1 MLGVGQIDLIRQKV
15 LKEGWSIRKT
25 ASVLGV
31 CRNTVRKYVRGESE
45 PKRRE
50 KEPRPRPVRDKVEPL
65 IEEILRAWGPRTTP
79 KQRVTGTLLHKE
91 LVGRGHQVGI
101 TVVRDVLRERKRR
114 RMEAFVPLVYR
125 PGDMAQVDFFEVSV
139 DVDGERRK
147 AWKFVMR
154 LMFSGRDFA
163 WIYDRQDQ
171 IAFLDGHVRAFEF
184 FGAVPRRIVYD
195 NLKLAVTKVQFPK
208 RELTDRFK
216 ALVRH
221 YQFEA
226 CFARPGEGHDKG
238 GVESRGKTI
247 RLQHLTPIP
256 QADTLQEINEV
267 LLDALRRQQEPKA
280 ARFAEER
287 AEMLGLPGAPFDQ
300 RLKEHATASRRC
312 KLHLEKGTY
321 SVPSRWKCLE
331 VTAYVGVEEVELV
344 CGEERVVRPRAAVK
358 GSVIRYRDFLPD
370 LAKKPQA
377 VRQVAPELVEE
388 LGQPFGRLWA
398 LLVETHGERE
408 GSRTMARVLA
418 AVVKQG
424 EDPIRDALATALETE
439 RVHLLDVEDQPAELP
454 AKLRSTDVP
463 EALAGYE
470 VETASAADY
479 DELLLVSA

>member
-15 LKEGWSIRKT
+15 LKEGWSIRRT
-25 ASVLGV
+25 AQELRV
-31 CRNTVRKYVRGESE
+31 CRNTVRKYTRGESE

-50 KEPRPRPVRDKVEPL
+50 AIPRPRPVREVVEPA
-65 IEEILRAWGPRTTP
+65 IDEILREWGPRTTP
-79 KQRVTGTLLHKE
+79 KQRITGTRLHRE
-91 LVGRGHQVGI
+91 LVERGHDVGI
-101 TVVRDVLRERKRR
+101 TLVRDLLRERKRR
-114 RMEAFVPLVYR
+114 RMEAFVPLVHR
-125 PGDMAQVDFFEVSV
+125 AGDEAQVDFFEVTV

-154 LMFSGRDFA
+154 LMYSKRDFA
-163 WIYDRQDQ
+163 RIYDRQDQ
-171 IAFLDGHVRAFEF
+171 IAFLDGHVQAFEF

-195 NLKLAVTKVQFPK
+195 NLTLAVKKVQFPN
-208 RELTDRFK
+208 RQLTDRFK

-256 QADTLQEINEV
+256 QAPTFGAINEE
-267 LLDALRRQQEPKA
+267 LLAALVRQQEPQA
-280 ARFAEER
+280 QRFAEDR
-287 AEMLGLPGAPFDQ
+287 AEMLGLPEAHFDP
-300 RLKEHATASRRC
+300 RYKELANASRRC
-312 KLHLEKGTY
+312 KVRLRQGTY

-344 CGEERVVRPRAAVK
+344 CGEERVVRPRAPLK
-358 GSVIRYRDFLPD
+358 GAVIRYRDFLTE

-424 EDPIRDALATALETE
+424 EDPIRDALESALDTE
-439 RVHLLDVEDQPAELP
+439 RVHLLDAEGEPARRAAP
-454 AKLRSTDVP
+454 GPVSVP
-463 EALAGYE
+463 DALAGYE
-470 VETASAADY
+470 VEAGRAADY
-479 DELLLVSA
+479 DELLVVSA

>member
-1 MLGVGQIDLIRQKV
+1 MLGVGQVDLIRQRV
-15 LKEGWSIRKT
+15 LKEGWSIRK
-25 ASVLGV
+25 AARELRI
-31 CRNTVRKYVRGESE
+31 CRNTVRKYTRGESE
-45 PKRRE
+45 PKRKE
-50 KEPRPRPVRDKVEPL
+50 AEPRPRPVRDVIEPV
-65 IEEILRAWGPRTTP
+65 IEEILRDWGPRTTP
-79 KQRVTGTLLHKE
+79 KQRVTGTRVHRE
-91 LVGRGHQVGI
+91 LVERGHQVGI

-114 RMEAFVPLVYR
+114 RLEAYVPLVHR
-125 PGDMAQVDFFEVSV
+125 AGDEAQIDFFEVTV
-139 DVDGERRK
+139 DVGGERRK

-154 LMFSGRDFA
+154 LMYSGKDFA

-184 FGAVPRRIVYD
+184 FGAVPRRLVYD

-208 RELTDRFK
+208 RELTVRFK
-216 ALVRH
+216 ALVSH
-221 YQFEA
+221 FQFEP

-256 QADTLQEINEV
+256 QADSFLEINEA

-280 ARFAEER
+280 ARFAEDR
-287 AEMLGLPGAPFDQ
+287 AEMLSLPEAPFDP
-300 RLKEHATASRRC
+300 RKREAVAASRRC
-312 KLHLEKGTY
+312 KVTLEKGTY

-331 VTAYVGVEEVELV
+331 VTAYVGVEAVELV
-344 CGEERVVRPRAAVK
+344 CGGESVTRPRAAVK
-358 GSVIRYRDFLPD
+358 GSVVRYRDFLSE

-408 GSRTMARVLA
+408 GSRTMARVLS

-424 EDPIRDALATALETE
+424 EDPIRDALTSALETE
-439 RVHLLDVEDQPAELP
+439 RVHLLDVGDGHEDKPVP
-454 AKLRSTDVP
+454 RTTDVP

-470 VETASAADY
+470 VEAACAADY